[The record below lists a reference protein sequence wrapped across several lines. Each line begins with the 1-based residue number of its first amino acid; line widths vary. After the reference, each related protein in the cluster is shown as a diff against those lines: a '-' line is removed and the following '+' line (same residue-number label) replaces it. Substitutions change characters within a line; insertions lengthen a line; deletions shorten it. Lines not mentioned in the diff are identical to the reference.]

1 MGNQRFYVMENVLRT
16 GAHLIP
22 TKSRTEVE
30 DGRVVFYV
38 NNYVDWE
45 QYNTLYDA
53 DFVKTGRRLAD
64 RWYKKLKMTPP
75 HAVPPI

>member
-1 MGNQRFYVMENVLRT
+1 MENVLRS
-16 GAHLIP
+16 AHLIP

-64 RWYKKLKMTPP
+64 RWYKKLKMPPP
-75 HAVPPI
+75 HAVSPI